1 LCRYEVSVIRPDP
14 NFSISPLRGI
24 VPPNSTAPITVTF
37 LPGMYGTFLTELSV
51 NVSQFNFTPIITTI
65 TGSSHPGLHRQR
77 QLEASAERLEIDLGP
92 NMGAPVAQSEA
103 LGHTYGAHGASK
115 QATLKQKALAL
126 ETYDR
131 GVPAAGVRGK
141 GSGAAMDAGA
151 TWYVEDAYGRPLWE
165 KRASEGVGGG
175 VSEASATKECP
186 SAAEAGC

>member
-1 LCRYEVSVIRPDP
+1 
-14 NFSISPLRGI
+14 
-24 VPPNSTAPITVTF
+24 
-37 LPGMYGTFLTELSV
+37 MYGTFLTELSV

-186 SAAEAGC
+186 SAAEAGCVA